1 MRAAAGWDE
10 AARRWSAWYRL
21 LYRLDQQDAGEGRK
35 NTPADTLQAG
45 AARSSKRAA
54 GRDASTRRLSFSIRR
69 TSPLISTA
77 CYPPFGSI

>member
-35 NTPADTLQAG
+35 NTPADTLQTG
-45 AARSSKRAA
+45 AARSSMRPVAVM
-54 GRDASTRRLSFSIRR
+54 
-69 TSPLISTA
+69 
-77 CYPPFGSI
+77 